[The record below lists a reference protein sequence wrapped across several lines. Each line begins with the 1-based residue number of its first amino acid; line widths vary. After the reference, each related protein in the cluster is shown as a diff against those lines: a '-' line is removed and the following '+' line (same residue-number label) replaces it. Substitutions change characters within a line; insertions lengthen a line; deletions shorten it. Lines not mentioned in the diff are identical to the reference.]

1 MCTEMQACDKHALD
15 LRTSAHGPQPLSAPS
30 SLRVCFRSWHL
41 ADTYSQP
48 PTPRGRPWQF
58 CPSMVL
64 CTHAAVHAVSSATQA
79 LFCPPEKRQIL
90 FQPKKCSLPCA
101 ELSPAPATPSP
112 RASQRERPPGICSS
126 LRLAGTQGQ
135 SDSWRGVR
143 KNQELKGK
151 STKCFPPPP
160 GVHRPVYSGLQTRQ
174 CTHFQAVLP
183 QCLSLK
189 TPPSLTVGGL
199 LLPFQLSCS
208 DATSTPT
215 TPTSWPLLCRPVS
228 FSS

>member
-1 MCTEMQACDKHALD
+1 MISMLWTCAPLHTVLSLSPPPAHLECAFGAGVWLT
-15 LRTSAHGPQPLSAPS
+15 RTPNP
-30 SLRVCFRSWHL
+30 R
-41 ADTYSQP
+41 P
-48 PTPRGRPWQF
+48 PRWRPWRF

-151 STKCFPPPP
+151 STKCFPPQP
-160 GVHRPVYSGLQTRQ
+160 GVHRPVHSGLQTRQ
-174 CTHFQAVLP
+174 CTHFQAG
-183 QCLSLK
+183 SA
-189 TPPSLTVGGL
+189 TGSFPSAS
-199 LLPFQLSCS
+199 P
-208 DATSTPT
+208 
-215 TPTSWPLLCRPVS
+215 
-228 FSS
+228 